1 MAVAVAVTA
10 VAAAAAAEATVATA
24 VAVAVAVETAGDRR
38 LGAGS
43 ASRLP
48 LESLKLLIALKSPA
62 HQTLTH
68 IEWLRSRQFRLCI
81 RQLAA

>member
-1 MAVAVAVTA
+1 
-10 VAAAAAAEATVATA
+10 
-24 VAVAVAVETAGDRR
+24 AVAVAVETAGDRR